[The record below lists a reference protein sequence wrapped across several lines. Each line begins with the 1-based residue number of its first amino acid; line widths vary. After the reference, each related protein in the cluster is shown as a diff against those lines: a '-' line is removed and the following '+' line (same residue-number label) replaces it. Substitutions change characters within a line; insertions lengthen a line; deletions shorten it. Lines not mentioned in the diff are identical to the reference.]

1 MLGAGHAG
9 CKGSPDNRSIG
20 NLLQKGNLAQEGS
33 GANSKYSTPYRGVWS
48 DGVVQLGYKAPIKPA
63 HEKWLIVGIPGVARR
78 SGFEAKCAA
87 AEAVFFVV
95 YKTN

>member
-1 MLGAGHAG
+1 
-9 CKGSPDNRSIG
+9 
-20 NLLQKGNLAQEGS
+20 
-33 GANSKYSTPYRGVWS
+33 VWS

-87 AEAVFFVV
+87 AEALFFVV